1 MVGVL
6 GWGGS
11 VRGGTAKSG
20 SAEDGKVNSTFAT
33 LNRLHRTTNNRQ
45 F

>member
-11 VRGGTAKSG
+11 GTAKSG

>member
-1 MVGVL
+1 ML

-11 VRGGTAKSG
+11 DRGGTTKSD